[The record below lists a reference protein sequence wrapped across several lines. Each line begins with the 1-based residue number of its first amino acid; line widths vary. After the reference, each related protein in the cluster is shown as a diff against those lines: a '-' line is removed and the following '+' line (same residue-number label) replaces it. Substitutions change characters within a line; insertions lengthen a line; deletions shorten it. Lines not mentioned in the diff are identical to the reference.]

1 MTPAPFLVAWGDGV
15 GGSLAGPLVG
25 WTLALAAPA
34 GGAASSAARARQRRP
49 FPATVAGPEG

>member
-1 MTPAPFLVAWGDGV
+1 MTPAPFLVAWGDL
-15 GGSLAGPLVG
+15 GGSLPGPLVG
-25 WTLALAAPA
+25 WTLAPVAPA